1 VAREQLPDFGG
12 IQGAVRGLGGAA
24 NTIRE
29 DIMLLRKSIIAMTA
43 AAAFVGLAAG
53 SAAAAPNIPCK
64 TAKLIVPWKAGGGT
78 HVIFSIF
85 EKTIQNMD
93 VTPKIKVVTVG
104 GQGGNKGA
112 KEAAKAKADGCTLF
126 AIHQSAITSYLNG
139 RIDFHYDNFEM
150 VSLLTSTPDIVGAS
164 GSVPWN
170 TFEEFKK
177 ATLAAPGTVK
187 VGATF
192 GSTSQFY
199 WLILEDL
206 TGMKFKFV
214 PYDGTRERMTA
225 LLSGA
230 IEMGGLNVASGRKYI
245 EGGELK
251 GFAIA
256 AAQRS
261 KHLPD
266 MPTLTELGVDM
277 IYALDRGIVAP
288 KGTPS
293 DVIEHWAGIFKQAA
307 ADADLLKQ
315 MDAKGTEVN
324 WVGPGDYRAW
334 ADKAFSDHEKV
345 AIKIGLWKK

>member
-1 VAREQLPDFGG
+1 
-12 IQGAVRGLGGAA
+12 
-24 NTIRE
+24 
-29 DIMLLRKSIIAMTA
+29 MLMKKSIIAMTA
-43 AAAFVGLAAG
+43 VAAVVGMAATT
-53 SAAAAPNIPCK
+53 AAAAPNIPCK

-85 EKTIQNMD
+85 EKTIQNLD

-112 KEAAKAKADGCTLF
+112 KEAANAKPDGCTLF

-139 RIDFHYDNFEM
+139 RIDFHFDGFDT

-164 GSVPWN
+164 GKVPWN

-230 IEMGGLNVASGRKYI
+230 IDMGGLNVASGRKYM
-245 EGGELK
+245 EGGDLK

-256 AAQRS
+256 AAERS

-266 MPTLTELGVDM
+266 MPTLKELGVDM

-288 KGTPS
+288 KGTS
-293 DVIEHWAGIFKQAA
+293 KEVIEHWAQIFKQAA
-307 ADADLLKQ
+307 EDADLGKQ

-324 WVGPGDYRAW
+324 WVGPADYRTW
-334 ADKAFSDHEKV
+334 ADKAFADHEKV
-345 AIKIGLWKK
+345 AIKIGLWKKQ

>member
-1 VAREQLPDFGG
+1 MNKLLSSITGAAIAL
-12 IQGAVRGLGGAA
+12 GAVSFATTG
-24 NTIRE
+24 
-29 DIMLLRKSIIAMTA
+29 
-43 AAAFVGLAAG
+43 
-53 SAAAAPNIPCK
+53 AAAAPKIPCD
-64 TAKLIVPWKAGGGT
+64 TAKLLVPWKAGGGT

-85 EKTIQNMD
+85 EKTIQDLD
-93 VTPKIKVVTVG
+93 VTPKIKVVTVP

-112 KEAAKAKADGCTLF
+112 KEAAKSRSDGCTLF

-139 RIDFHYDNFEM
+139 RIKFHYDNFET

-164 GSVPWN
+164 GKVPWN
-170 TFEEFKK
+170 SFGDFKK
-177 ATLAAPGTVK
+177 AAMAAPGTIK

-230 IEMGGLNVASGRKYI
+230 IQMGGLNVASGRKYI
-245 EGGELK
+245 EGGDLK

-256 AAQRS
+256 AAERS

-266 MPTLTELGVDM
+266 MPTLKELGVDM

-288 KGTPS
+288 KGTS
-293 DVIEHWAGIFKQAA
+293 ADVIEHWSQIFKKASENP
-307 ADADLLKQ
+307 DLRKQ
-315 MDAKGTEVN
+315 MDAKGTDVN
-324 WVGPGDYRAW
+324 WVGPADYRQW
-334 ADKAFSDHEKV
+334 AKKAFDDHEKV
-345 AIKIGLWKK
+345 AIKIGLWKKQ